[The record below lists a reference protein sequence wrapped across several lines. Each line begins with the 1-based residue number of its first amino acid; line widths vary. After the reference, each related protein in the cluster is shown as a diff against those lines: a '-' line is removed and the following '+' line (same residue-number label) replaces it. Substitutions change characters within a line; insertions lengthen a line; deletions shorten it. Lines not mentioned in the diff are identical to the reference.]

1 VEFVQLGSSDLRVTR
16 ICLGTMTFGSQCDE
30 QTSHAILDAAASAG
44 VNFIDT
50 ADVYP
55 ARGVPGS
62 TEEIVGRWLGGRRD
76 DFVVASKCGGQ
87 SGPDDAHGGCSRRH
101 IVRAVEGSLRRLG
114 TDRLDLYQLH
124 RFDPDIPIEETIA
137 ALDELVRSGKVRF
150 IGCSNWTASQL
161 ADALAVSRDDVLA
174 RFCSVQP
181 RYNLL
186 HRVAER
192 ELFPLCVQ
200 EGIGVISYNPLAGGL
215 LTGKHRPQSEPAPGT
230 RFSLSPVYRD
240 LYWRDHEFETL
251 QAIELLALDA
261 EITMPALAVGWTL
274 AQGAITSAI
283 VGATRPEQLA
293 ASISGASAPLTT
305 ELVAELDRLSATH
318 LDGPAL

>member
-1 VEFVQLGSSDLRVTR
+1 MQLGDSDLRVTR

-62 TEEIVGRWLGGRRD
+62 TEEIFGRWLRGRRD
-76 DFVVASKCGGQ
+76 RVIVASKCGGQ
-87 SGPDDAHGGCSRRH
+87 SGPDDADGGCSRRH
-101 IVRAVEGSLRRLG
+101 ILRAVEGSLRRLG
-114 TDRLDLYQLH
+114 TDRIDLYQLH
-124 RFDPDIPIEETIA
+124 RFDPDTPVEETIA
-137 ALDELVRSGKVRF
+137 ALDELVRSGKVRY
-150 IGCSNWTASQL
+150 IGCSNWTAAQL
-161 ADALAVSRDDVLA
+161 ADALAVSRDEGLA

-192 ELFPLCVQ
+192 ELFPQCLGEDV
-200 EGIGVISYNPLAGGL
+200 GVICYNPLAGGL

-240 LYWRDHEFETL
+240 LYWRDREFATL
-251 QAIELLALDA
+251 QAIERLALEA
-261 EITMPALAVGWTL
+261 EITMPALAVAWTL
-274 AQGAITSAI
+274 AQAAITSAI
-283 VGATRPEQLA
+283 IGASRPEQLA
-293 ASISGASAPLTT
+293 ASMTGASTPLAA

-318 LDGPAL
+318 LDGPAI